1 MSTKEATDVG
11 STSRRRGSAPKAGS
25 VWESRMKSD
34 QVKGGIKVFDA
45 TQENS
50 DENKIS
56 SGSSANNTE
65 VQDDVKVIVKP
76 KRSPVG
82 VSGKRKTWKSE
93 SLEGSPLQIA
103 RQRSELGK
111 NLDEQCKELSVSV
124 DGNGNGNA
132 NGNGNGI
139 KKSPAQFKKTRS
151 AVLSQKGTVE
161 QTGDAIEKSSS
172 QLSKVKSDSNETLTE
187 SKIDGKSELNE
198 VKSESSDGNGN
209 GNGNV
214 KNSLQLQ
221 LVNTEKA
228 AAKKLDL
235 EGFSEGTKKNP
246 TGIDQSG
253 SDQDCKELIVCEEKA
268 ITSILKTP
276 SDDDFVDGEE
286 GEEKE
291 EEWDEEEIDEEN
303 EKKSLDI
310 KEITVKEPNPKKVVI
325 EEKKFVHRNERSVPV
340 VKKQAPPAVNHAR
353 KIHTSPTKTKPSQV
367 EDDFQRTPRSH
378 SKLESFVDLVM
389 WRDVSKS
396 AFIFGIGTFVIIS
409 SSYTRDLNISFIS
422 VVSYL
427 GLVYLASIFLF
438 RSLIRRGEIDRS
450 QDYVVGE
457 EEAIWVLKLV
467 LPYINE
473 FLLKLRALFSGDPST
488 TMKLAVLLFVLAR
501 CGSSITIWKM
511 AKLGFFGVFIVPK
524 VCSSYSTQLTAF
536 GTFWIRRFRDAW
548 ESCSHKKAVGFAIF
562 TLVWNLSSM
571 VARIWAVFML
581 FVAFKYYQHSLMSN
595 EWTEEVRNED
605 SWQGQR
611 QGRRTTL
618 TDNRKQ
624 KKTF

>member
-1 MSTKEATDVG
+1 
-11 STSRRRGSAPKAGS
+11 
-25 VWESRMKSD
+25 
-34 QVKGGIKVFDA
+34 
-45 TQENS
+45 
-50 DENKIS
+50 
-56 SGSSANNTE
+56 
-65 VQDDVKVIVKP
+65 
-76 KRSPVG
+76 
-82 VSGKRKTWKSE
+82 
-93 SLEGSPLQIA
+93 
-103 RQRSELGK
+103 
-111 NLDEQCKELSVSV
+111 
-124 DGNGNGNA
+124 
-132 NGNGNGI
+132 
-139 KKSPAQFKKTRS
+139 
-151 AVLSQKGTVE
+151 
-161 QTGDAIEKSSS
+161 
-172 QLSKVKSDSNETLTE
+172 
-187 SKIDGKSELNE
+187 
-198 VKSESSDGNGN
+198 
-209 GNGNV
+209 
-214 KNSLQLQ
+214 
-221 LVNTEKA
+221 
-228 AAKKLDL
+228 
-235 EGFSEGTKKNP
+235 
-246 TGIDQSG
+246 
-253 SDQDCKELIVCEEKA
+253 
-268 ITSILKTP
+268 
-276 SDDDFVDGEE
+276 
-286 GEEKE
+286 
-291 EEWDEEEIDEEN
+291 
-303 EKKSLDI
+303 
-310 KEITVKEPNPKKVVI
+310 
-325 EEKKFVHRNERSVPV
+325 
-340 VKKQAPPAVNHAR
+340 
-353 KIHTSPTKTKPSQV
+353 
-367 EDDFQRTPRSH
+367 
-378 SKLESFVDLVM
+378 DLVM

>member
-1 MSTKEATDVG
+1 MSAKEAMDVG

-34 QVKGGIKVFDA
+34 QVKGGIKVFDT

-56 SGSSANNTE
+56 SASSVNNTE
-65 VQDDVKVIVKP
+65 VQDDIKVNMKP

-82 VSGKRKTWKSE
+82 ASGKRKTWKSE
-93 SLEGSPLQIA
+93 SSEGSPLRIA
-103 RQRSELGK
+103 KQRSELGK

-124 DGNGNGNA
+124 DGNGNG
-132 NGNGNGI
+132 I
-139 KKSPAQFKKTRS
+139 KKSPAQIKKTRS
-151 AVLSQKGTVE
+151 VVSTQKGTVE
-161 QTGDAIEKSSS
+161 QSGDAIENNSS
-172 QLSKVKSDSNETLTE
+172 QLRKVKSDSNATLTE
-187 SKIDGKSELNE
+187 SKIEGNSELGK
-198 VKSESSDGNGN
+198 VKSESSDGNEN
-209 GNGNV
+209 ENV

-221 LVNTEKA
+221 LVKAKTEA
-228 AAKKLDL
+228 PKKLDL
-235 EGFSEGTKKNP
+235 EGSSEGTEKNP
-246 TGIDQSG
+246 TGINQSG

-268 ITSILKTP
+268 ITSNLTNVKTP
-276 SDDDFVDGEE
+276 SDDDCIEGE
-286 GEEKE
+286 GEEEE
-291 EEWDEEEIDEEN
+291 EEWDEEDTDKEN

-310 KEITVKEPNPKKVVI
+310 KEITVQESNPKKIVI
-325 EEKKFVHRNERSVPV
+325 EEKKFVHGNERSVAI
-340 VKKQAPPAVNHAR
+340 VKKQAPPAVNHTR

-367 EDDFQRTPRSH
+367 EGDFQRTPRSH
-378 SKLESFVDLVM
+378 SNLESFVDLVM

-409 SSYTRDLNISFIS
+409 SSYTKDFNISFIS

-438 RSLIRRGEIDRS
+438 RSLIRRGEIERS

-524 VCSSYSTQLTAF
+524 VCSSYSTQLTAY

-581 FVAFKYYQHSLMSN
+581 FVAFKYYQHSLINN
-595 EWTEEVRNED
+595 EWAEEEVTNED
-605 SWQGQR
+605 SWQGQQ

-618 TDNRKQ
+618 THTRKQ
-624 KKTF
+624 KKTI

>member
-1 MSTKEATDVG
+1 MSTKDATDVG

-56 SGSSANNTE
+56 SSSSANNTE

-124 DGNGNGNA
+124 DGNGNGN
-132 NGNGNGI
+132 GNGNGI

-172 QLSKVKSDSNETLTE
+172 QLRKVKSDSNETLTE

-209 GNGNV
+209 GNV

-221 LVNTEKA
+221 LVNTETA
-228 AAKKLDL
+228 AAKKRDL
-235 EGFSEGTKKNP
+235 EGFSEGTEKNP

-253 SDQDCKELIVCEEKA
+253 SDQDCKELILCEEKA
-268 ITSILKTP
+268 ITSTSSIVKTP

-310 KEITVKEPNPKKVVI
+310 KEITVQEPNPKKIVI